1 MCFQGSWQY
10 IQHLCVNSRKV
21 PCPPADTILT
31 HPGTKVQ
38 DLVGEAWL
46 IIPLCVPPHGWPWKV
61 DKMYNLITV
70 ALCIKKEILNW
81 FQYPSAQS
89 LYESWS
95 QDTPVEE

>member
-38 DLVGEAWL
+38 DLVEEAWL
-46 IIPLCVPPHGWPWKV
+46 IIPLCVPPHG
-61 DKMYNLITV
+61 
-70 ALCIKKEILNW
+70 
-81 FQYPSAQS
+81 
-89 LYESWS
+89 
-95 QDTPVEE
+95 